1 MIQFIAGTFFGT
13 IMGVVIMC
21 LCQAAGKADEQ
32 MGLK

>member
-1 MIQFIAGTFFGT
+1 MIQFIAGIFV
-13 IMGVVIMC
+13 GVLIGVIAMC